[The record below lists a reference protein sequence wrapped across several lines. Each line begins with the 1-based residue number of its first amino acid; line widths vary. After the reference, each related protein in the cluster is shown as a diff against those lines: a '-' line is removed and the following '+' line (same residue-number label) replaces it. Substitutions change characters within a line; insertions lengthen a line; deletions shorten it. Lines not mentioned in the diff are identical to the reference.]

1 MNDIQRVLPDMVAF
15 QTSLLTDTVAIYRD
29 GVLISSDIPCRVN
42 PNRLFAEPGDP
53 SDANMRSMG
62 EWSIVMP
69 MNANV
74 RVSDRLVVTT
84 PTGVLDLNVGE
95 VENFG
100 TWQIMQRAW
109 ANRPKTATPHIWV
122 VIHRAGTDLPPQYVQ
137 VVYDRNRPDE
147 RPERYTPAA
156 RTSYKGGW
164 LIGDTSFDVQ
174 VEDTF
179 TLDGFAGIIV
189 QVLPIQT
196 QRKEAKFLIDVGGA

>member
-1 MNDIQRVLPDMVAF
+1 MNDVQRVLPDMIAF
-15 QTSLLTDTVAIYRD
+15 QTALLTDTLSIYRD
-29 GVLISSDIPCRVN
+29 GVLIASNIPCRAH

-62 EWSIVMP
+62 EWGITMP
-69 MNANV
+69 ISADV

-84 PTGVLDLNVGE
+84 PGGTLDLNVGE
-95 VENFG
+95 VEKAG

-109 ANRPKTATPHIWV
+109 GNRPKTATPHIW
-122 VIHRAGTDLPPQYVQ
+122 ITLRRGDTILPPQYVQ
-137 VVYDRNRPDE
+137 VVYDRNRPEE

-174 VEDTF
+174 VEDIF
-179 TLDGFAGIIV
+179 TLDGLAGVIV
-189 QVLPIQT
+189 QVLPLQP
-196 QRKEAKFLIDVGGA
+196 QRKEAKFMLDVGGA